1 MNNWEKVKLS
11 TLCFRIGDGLHG
23 TPNYIESGDIYF
35 INGNNIKGGK
45 IVVDNETKRVTEEE
59 LDKNFVELN
68 SNSLLLSI
76 NGTLGNM
83 AFFNGENVMLGK
95 SAAYLNFKTDINRFY
110 FYYFQLPSIQK
121 YFYDVATG
129 STIKNL
135 SLKSLQDFEVPKPTV
150 NDYKK
155 IAKVLSD
162 LDAKIELNNKIN
174 AELEA
179 MAKTLYDYW
188 FVQFDFPDAN
198 GKPYKSSGG
207 KMVWNE
213 DLKREI
219 PEGWEIIEL
228 GKDVSVQR
236 GISYKS
242 SEINGDGISMISLNS
257 FNLDGTY
264 KPEGIKKYSG
274 KYAEKN
280 LVSAGDLLIAITD
293 VTRNADIIG
302 KSIIVPDYYSDLV
315 ISMDIAKVIPGK
327 KLTVSYLMM
336 LFNSNHYHN
345 YIKWYASGTIVL
357 HLNLDGMNWYKAEI
371 PPKYLLDKFDD
382 FYKPIA
388 KRINETKKQNQELA
402 SLRDWLLP
410 MLMNGQ
416 VSVTSTNSSEESYE
430 VEDKT
435 LGMVAEPGIR
445 NLSLQEKKLRRKM
458 LATFIV
464 NQSLSDTRFG
474 KTKFEKLLHLIEY
487 HIVKDD
493 FNQKYSVQTAG
504 PYDGGFTKLYWDEVL
519 KAKWF
524 KIEELG
530 NLKRIVPGE
539 NHSKSLVEYNYF
551 SAELKESI
559 SQFISLFKS
568 QNYEKAEIVSTLFA
582 VWNNRIINNE
592 MITDALLKK
601 DFLEWDKQK
610 VKYADH
616 LDKALAWMKKENII
630 PDGWGK
636 YINRAKG
643 K

>member
-45 IVVDNETKRVTEEE
+45 IVVDDETKRVTKEE

-188 FVQFDFPDAN
+188 FVQFDFPN
-198 GKPYKSSGG
+198 EEGKPYKSSGG

-213 DLKREI
+213 ELKREI
-219 PEGWEIIEL
+219 PDGWEVNEL
-228 GKDVSVQR
+228 GNQIDLFDSKRIPLSSRERELKKGNVPYYGATGIMDYVDDYIFDGEYILMAEDGSVMDEKGLPIIQFIWGR
-236 GISYKS
+236 TWVNNHAHVIRAKKVEQNEFYFQLMKRIPVVLIKTGSIQLK
-242 SEINGDGISMISLNS
+242 INQE
-257 FNLDGTY
+257 NL
-264 KPEGIKKYSG
+264 KKYKVLLPS
-274 KYAEKN
+274 KN
-280 LVSAGDLLIAITD
+280 LIDEYSKIA
-293 VTRNADIIG
+293 
-302 KSIIVPDYYSDLV
+302 KSIRE
-315 ISMDIAKVIPGK
+315 
-327 KLTVSYLMM
+327 KLKNI
-336 LFNSNHYHN
+336 F
-345 YIKWYASGTIVL
+345 
-357 HLNLDGMNWYKAEI
+357 E
-371 PPKYLLDKFDD
+371 
-382 FYKPIA
+382 
-388 KRINETKKQNQELA
+388 QNKELA

-416 VSVTSTNSSEESYE
+416 VSVGDVEEQ
-430 VEDKT
+430 
-435 LGMVAEPGIR
+435 LGVVAEG
-445 NLSLQEKKLRRKM
+445 NVGYKK
-458 LATFIV
+458 
-464 NQSLSDTRFG
+464 
-474 KTKFEKLLHLIEY
+474 
-487 HIVKDD
+487 
-493 FNQKYSVQTAG
+493 
-504 PYDGGFTKLYWDEVL
+504 
-519 KAKWF
+519 
-524 KIEELG
+524 
-530 NLKRIVPGE
+530 
-539 NHSKSLVEYNYF
+539 
-551 SAELKESI
+551 
-559 SQFISLFKS
+559 
-568 QNYEKAEIVSTLFA
+568 
-582 VWNNRIINNE
+582 
-592 MITDALLKK
+592 
-601 DFLEWDKQK
+601 
-610 VKYADH
+610 
-616 LDKALAWMKKENII
+616 
-630 PDGWGK
+630 
-636 YINRAKG
+636 
-643 K
+643 